1 MSGDRVL
8 TGLGT
13 ELVSGDVWT
22 VAREVDKATRKK
34 CLDLDSS
41 EDGLRM
47 SRHTHTHKE
56 IPTREQ
62 IKTLF
67 SKVLGYF

>member
-1 MSGDRVL
+1 MQGTRNARMSGDRVL

-47 SRHTHTHKE
+47 SRHTHTQRN
-56 IPTREQ
+56 PNT
-62 IKTLF
+62 
-67 SKVLGYF
+67 